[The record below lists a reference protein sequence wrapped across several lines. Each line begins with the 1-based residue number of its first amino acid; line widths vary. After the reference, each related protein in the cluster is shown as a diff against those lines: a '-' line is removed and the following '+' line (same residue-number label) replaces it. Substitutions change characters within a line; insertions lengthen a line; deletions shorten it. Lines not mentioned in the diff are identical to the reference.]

1 MATTTA
7 PAPEAQAPINHFGRI
22 AGIFFSPGN
31 TLEDIVRK
39 PSWIVP
45 VAILTFLSV
54 LVCISINQR
63 INWRDFISQQIEKNS
78 RASQLS
84 PQQKEQQID
93 AGAKY
98 APYATYIF
106 GIPGAFVL
114 VLIVAL
120 IMMGAYNLL
129 AGANVNYTT
138 SLGIVSHAFVPS
150 IISSVLF
157 LLILFLKTPGTVD
170 LENPVATNIGAF
182 LPEDSAKWL
191 AKLCT
196 SIDIFSFWT
205 LVLIAMGFAVAN
217 PKKLKGTRA
226 YTIAFTV
233 WVTFVVGRVTWAFI
247 FS

>member
-7 PAPEAQAPINHFGRI
+7 PVPEAQAPINHFGRI
-22 AGIFFSPGN
+22 AGIFFSPRN

-63 INWRDFISQQIEKNS
+63 TNWRDFISQQIERSS

-98 APYATYIF
+98 APYVTYIF

-150 IISSVLF
+150 IISSLLF
-157 LLILFLKTPGTVD
+157 LLILYLKAPGMVD

-182 LPEDSAKWL
+182 LPEDSVKWL

-196 SIDIFSFWT
+196 SIDIFSIWT
-205 LVLIAMGFAVAN
+205 LVLIAMGFAAAN
-217 PKKLKGTRA
+217 PRKLKGSRA

-233 WVTFVVGRVTWAFI
+233 WVTFVVIRVAWAFI

>member
-1 MATTTA
+1 MATATA
-7 PAPEAQAPINHFGRI
+7 PPPEAQAPMDHFGRI
-22 AGIFFSPGN
+22 TGIFFSPRS

-54 LVCISINQR
+54 LVCIGINQR
-63 INWRDFISQQIEKNS
+63 TNWRDFMSLQIEKSS

-84 PQQKEQQID
+84 PEQKEQQID

-106 GIPGAFVL
+106 GIPVALVL

-129 AGANVNYTT
+129 AGANVNYAT
-138 SLGIVSHAFVPS
+138 SLGIVSHAFAPS

-157 LLILFLKTPGTVD
+157 LLILYLKVPGTVD

-205 LVLIAMGFAVAN
+205 LVLIAMGFAAAN
-217 PKKLKGTRA
+217 PRKLKGSRA
-226 YTIAFTV
+226 YTIAFAV
-233 WVTFVVGRVTWAFI
+233 WASFAVIRVAWAFI

>member
-1 MATTTA
+1 
-7 PAPEAQAPINHFGRI
+7 
-22 AGIFFSPGN
+22 
-31 TLEDIVRK
+31 LEDIVRK

-63 INWRDFISQQIEKNS
+63 TNWRDFISQQIEKSS

-84 PQQKEQQID
+84 PEQKEQQID

-150 IISSVLF
+150 IISSVIF
-157 LLILFLKTPGTVD
+157 LLILYLKAPGTVD

-191 AKLCT
+191 AKLYT

-205 LVLIAMGFAVAN
+205 LVLIAMGFAAAN
-217 PKKLKGTRA
+217 SKKLKGSRA

-233 WVTFVVGRVTWAFI
+233 WVTFVVIRVAWAFI